1 MDIFGKFID
10 LSCKEWKA
18 VFRNASKGVAYE
30 PIAKEFN
37 TDKRSSRQMENDPK
51 DIPET
56 FQAASPITGSEF

>member
-1 MDIFGKFID
+1 
-10 LSCKEWKA
+10 